1 VTTAGSL
8 YKGFRFPPEIISQCV
23 WLYHRFPLSFR
34 DVQELMIER
43 GVDVTH
49 ETVRAWCDRFGQE
62 YANQLRRRR
71 PRPGDKWHLDE
82 VFVRINGKQRY
93 LWRAVDQ
100 HGNVLDVLVVSRRN
114 AVAAK
119 KFFRKLLKGLRYVP
133 RVIVTDKLASYEVA
147 HREILHSVEHR
158 RSKYLNN
165 RAENSHQPTRAREGA
180 MIAVGTAL
188 ASGPPHRSQRAGLPH
203 WAPALDS
210 GVESHVGKRVPHA
223 GRWQPLR
230 GETVHLVPVQS
241 SALAAAPQRLEPVP
255 TYLGAKGRHRS
266 SVPGHGVVGEVASHH
281 TAQPLALLRDG
292 LMPTPLELVIDLS

>member
-8 YKGFRFPPEIISQCV
+8 YKGFRFPPEIISHCV
-23 WLYHRFPLSFR
+23 WLYYRFPLSFR

-82 VFVRINGKQRY
+82 VFVRINGTQRY

-100 HGNVLDVLVVSRRN
+100 HGNVLDVLVQSRRN
-114 AVAAK
+114 ALAAK
-119 KFFRKLLKGLRYVP
+119 KFFRKLLKDLRYVP

-165 RAENSHQPTRAREGA
+165 RAENSHQPTRARERA
-180 MIAVGTAL
+180 MKRFKSMRHAQRFLSAF
-188 ASGPPHRSQRAGLPH
+188 SGISAHFRPRRHLLSAADYRRVMVQRF
-203 WAPALDS
+203 
-210 GVESHVGKRVPHA
+210 
-223 GRWQPLR
+223 
-230 GETVHLVPVQS
+230 
-241 SALAAAPQRLEPVP
+241 AAWREV
-255 TYLGAKGRHRS
+255 TKT
-266 SVPGHGVVGEVASHH
+266 SVA
-281 TAQPLALLRDG
+281 A
-292 LMPTPLELVIDLS
+292 